1 MNSPPKSPAT
11 TTTTTT
17 THTERGFWSED
28 EHAKF
33 LEALKTHP
41 NGPWKDIALLVGTRS
56 ARQVQT
62 HAKKYFEKAARH
74 VRGLRKDRRRVVRC
88 EHRLDAQTMD
98 LFKSTKSNTKPHAES
113 QMGQLQ
119 SGLKA
124 VSLTTLEDCGTP
136 RSLMEEDNWVD
147 WLGVDDDD
155 HFDWLEALLQD
166 DDEDS
171 AMLTGA
177 SSSDALMDIDDSCLS
192 YLLHILD
199 THDEQTSVN

>member
-11 TTTTTT
+11 IASQ
-17 THTERGFWSED
+17 TEQGFWSEG

-33 LEALKTHP
+33 LEALKIHP

-88 EHRLDAQTMD
+88 EHRLDEQTLD
-98 LFKSTKSNTKPHAES
+98 LFKSNTSPHADT
-113 QMGQLQ
+113 QIGHLQ
-119 SGLKA
+119 SGLRA
-124 VSLTTLEDCGTP
+124 VSLTTSEGCGIP
-136 RSLMEEDNWVD
+136 RSLTEEDNWVNR
-147 WLGVDDDD
+147 LGVDDD
-155 HFDWLEALLQD
+155 HFGWLEALLQD
-166 DDEDS
+166 EDTQ
-171 AMLTGA
+171 MTTEV
-177 SSSDALMDIDDSCLS
+177 SSSDALMDIDDSYLN

-199 THDEQTSVN
+199 THSEH